1 MCFQPLS
8 HLSKGVANVSQRDW
22 RFSQI
27 PGWIQGASCAWLWD
41 WQRFCEFRAISF
53 CQGEEARRESAHAR
67 IMVKRGREAPPIP
80 DHVVLRCVGR
90 GSFGD
95 VWLARTVTGA
105 YRAIKVIRRE
115 DFEIERDFEREFEAI
130 KRYEPISRQHPGLVA
145 VLQVG
150 RDDQSGFYYYVM
162 EVADDLRS
170 GTAIDPEV
178 YTPNTF
184 RTTLL
189 ENGPMDLV
197 RLALEGAQLADALHF
212 LHSKDL
218 IHRDV
223 KLSNVIFVQGHAKL
237 ADIGLVAALG
247 DRSFVGTEGYVP
259 PEGAGTASAD
269 IFSLG
274 MVLYE
279 LATGKDRL
287 EFPDVPTGFRELS
300 DPLKWRRLNEVMCKA
315 CARRPEKRYTS
326 AAEMAAVLRGEE
338 LAGRV
343 KWPAIAGMAATL
355 AVVATLA
362 LLLFGKTDNP
372 QFQISTEPP
381 GAEVY
386 AGERLLGITP
396 IQLDHRPETGVT
408 FEFRLP
414 GHRHE
419 VVDFAGEVDR
429 RSSLHVALEDSKF
442 PQPGV
447 VWVNSLGLEFKPVES
462 GHLLDFPPHADVF
475 FRFCLSE
482 DRVFEGYVAMQERRG
497 EPWPIP
503 IVGQRDAKLFA
514 DWVKLRD
521 QQAGYI
527 GEDYSY
533 RVAMPDQHELNWPEK
548 RILVGRNQVPVTPF
562 TLQVERQRYGSL
574 ALKSNPA
581 GAEVVDP
588 GGAVLGVTPYEIPR
602 MKTGPVSY
610 EIRLAGHKP
619 AYPSGVVVA
628 NGLLELSV
636 MLEQGQAVE
645 MGRRWQNSL
654 GVDLLPVGGVL
665 MAATETAVGD
675 YRRFCEETGRII
687 PEEAGDRAQRQ
698 HPIERVSREDA
709 EAFCQ
714 WLTETERKSGGIT
727 EKHRYRL
734 PTDEE
739 WSRAAGL
746 PKERGAT
753 PSTRNGQITGVY
765 PWGYVWPPPEG
776 AGNFADE
783 SLLVFLTHLSEG
795 LLPAESAPPVVE
807 GYNDSFPQLAWVNEM
822 KPNRFGLY
830 HMAGNVW
837 EWVSDSYF
845 GGGGGVESLGTIRGG
860 SYRTSSATELLSS
873 HRRSLR
879 MEARE
884 KGVGFRYVLALVSTQ
899 G

>member
-1 MCFQPLS
+1 
-8 HLSKGVANVSQRDW
+8 
-22 RFSQI
+22 
-27 PGWIQGASCAWLWD
+27 
-41 WQRFCEFRAISF
+41 
-53 CQGEEARRESAHAR
+53 
-67 IMVKRGREAPPIP
+67 MVKRGREAPPIP

-95 VWLARTVTGA
+95 VWLARTVTGV
-105 YRAIKVIRRE
+105 YRAIKVIWRE
-115 DFEIERDFEREFEAI
+115 DFEYERDFEREFEAI
-130 KRYEPISRQHPGLVA
+130 KRFEPISRQHPGLVA

-150 RDDQSGFYYYVM
+150 RDERSGFYYYVM
-162 EVADDLRS
+162 EVADDLHS
-170 GTAIDPEV
+170 GVEIDPER
-178 YTPNTF
+178 YTSHTF
-184 RTTLL
+184 RTALM
-189 ENGPMDLV
+189 ENGPMDLGLCA
-197 RLALEGAQLADALHF
+197 REGAQLADALQF

-223 KLSNVIFVQGHAKL
+223 KLSNIVFVEGHAKL

-269 IFSLG
+269 IYSLG

-287 EFPDVPTGFRELS
+287 DFPDVPTGFRELS
-300 DPLKWRRLNEVMCKA
+300 DPTKWKRLNEVMCRA

-326 AAEMAAVLRGEE
+326 AAEMAAALRGEE
-338 LAGRV
+338 VRAGV
-343 KWPAIAGMAATL
+343 KWPAVTGLAASVGVMGTL
-355 AVVATLA
+355 AFLI
-362 LLLFGKTDNP
+362 FGKVESPLFHLT
-372 QFQISTEPP
+372 SEPP

-386 AGERLLGITP
+386 AGERLLGVTP
-396 IQLDHRPETGVT
+396 IVLEKRPDTGMS
-408 FEFRLP
+408 FEFRMP

-419 VVDFAGEVDR
+419 LVDYSGETDR
-429 RSSLHVALEDSKF
+429 RSTLHVVLEDSKF

-447 VWVNSLGLEFKPVES
+447 PWINSLGLEFKPVES
-462 GHLLDFPPHADVF
+462 GHLLDFPPHADVYLQ
-475 FRFCLSE
+475 FCE
-482 DRVFEGYVAMQERRG
+482 KDDRVFEGYVAMQERQG

-503 IVGQRDAKLFA
+503 IVNPREAKYFA
-514 DWVKLRD
+514 DWVRARD

-533 RVAMPDQHELNWPEK
+533 RVVLPELPKLNWPEK
-548 RILVGRNQVPVTPF
+548 RLQIGQSLVQVAPF

-574 ALKSNPA
+574 LIQSQPA
-581 GAEVVDP
+581 GAKVIDV
-588 GGAVLGVTPYEIPR
+588 AGVTLGTTPFEVPR
-602 MKTGPVSY
+602 IKTGPVNY

-636 MLEQGQAVE
+636 LLEEGETVE

-654 GVDLLPVGGVL
+654 GVELAPVAGFL
-665 MAATETAVGD
+665 MAATEVSVGE
-675 YRRFCEETGRII
+675 YRRFCEETGRTV

-714 WLTETERKSGGIT
+714 WLTDLEREQGEITER
-727 EKHRYRL
+727 HRYRL

-746 PKERGAT
+746 PKERGTT
-753 PSTRNGQITGVY
+753 PSTRNGVITGVY
-765 PWGYVWPPPEG
+765 PWGYEWPPPEG
-776 AGNFADE
+776 SGNFADE
-783 SLLVFLTHLSEG
+783 SLIVFQTHLSGGPLAEEAE
-795 LLPAESAPPVVE
+795 PAVVD

-845 GGGGGVESLGTIRGG
+845 GGGGGVENLGTVRGG
-860 SYRTSSATELLSS
+860 CYRTSSPSELLSS
-873 HRRSLR
+873 YRRSLR
-879 MEARE
+879 MDSRE
-884 KGVGFRYVLALVSTQ
+884 KGVGFRYVLAWGPAPNSP
-899 G
+899 

>member
-1 MCFQPLS
+1 MTFADSVGDSRTNFPNAGRIQ
-8 HLSKGVANVSQRDW
+8 KKVE
-22 RFSQI
+22 FS
-27 PGWIQGASCAWLWD
+27 AH
-41 WQRFCEFRAISF
+41 FF
-53 CQGEEARRESAHAR
+53 CQFREPRRESAHANT
-67 IMVKRGREAPPIP
+67 MVKRGREAPPIP

-95 VWLARTVTGA
+95 VWLARTVTGV
-105 YRAIKVIRRE
+105 YRAIKVIWRE
-115 DFEIERDFEREFEAI
+115 DFECERDFEREFEAI

-150 RDDQSGFYYYVM
+150 RDDRSGFYYYVM
-162 EVADDLRS
+162 EVADDLR
-170 GTAIDPEV
+170 GGAAIDPDQ
-178 YTPNTF
+178 YTPHTF

-189 ENGPMDLV
+189 ENGPMDLTHC
-197 RLALEGAQLADALHF
+197 AEEGAHLADALQF
-212 LHSKDL
+212 LHAKDL

-223 KLSNVIFVQGHAKL
+223 KLSNIVVVQGHAKL

-269 IFSLG
+269 IYSLG

-315 CARRPEKRYTS
+315 CARRPEKRYVS
-326 AAEMAAVLRGEE
+326 AEEMAGALRGKNP
-338 LAGRV
+338 APRAQ
-343 KWPAIAGMAATL
+343 WPAITGVAASL
-355 AVVATLA
+355 VVLVTLA
-362 LLLFGKTDNP
+362 LLLFGKAESPIFHIT
-372 QFQISTEPP
+372 SEPP

-386 AGERLLGITP
+386 AGEKLLGVTP
-396 IQLDHRPETGVT
+396 IQLEKRPGTGVS

-419 VVDFAGEVDR
+419 VIDFAGETDS
-429 RSSLHVALEDSKF
+429 RSALHVVLEDSKF

-447 VWVNSLGLEFKPVES
+447 LWVNSLGLEFKPVET
-462 GHLLDFPPHADVF
+462 GHLMDFPAHADVF
-475 FRFCLSE
+475 FDYCLAE
-482 DRVFEGYVAMQERRG
+482 DRVFEGYVAMQERQG

-503 IVGQRDAKLFA
+503 IVAQREAKEFA
-514 DWVKLRD
+514 DWLKLRD
-521 QQAGYI
+521 QQAGFI

-533 RVAMPDQHELNWPEK
+533 RVLIPDQPGLNWPEK
-548 RILVGRNQVPVTPF
+548 KISVGRTPVPVAPF
-562 TLQVERQRYGSL
+562 TLQVERQRYGIL
-574 ALKSNPA
+574 ALKSQPA
-581 GAEVVDP
+581 GAQVVDAN
-588 GGAVLGVTPYEIPR
+588 GAILGLTPYEIPR
-602 MKTGPVSY
+602 IKTGPVSY
-610 EIRLAGHKP
+610 EIRLQGHKP
-619 AYPSGVVVA
+619 AYTSGVVVA

-636 MLEQGQAVE
+636 NLEEGEAVE

-654 GVDLLPVGGVL
+654 GVELVPVGGLL
-665 MAATETAVGD
+665 MAATETTVGEF
-675 YRRFCEETGRII
+675 RRFCEDSKRSV
-687 PEEAGDRAQRQ
+687 PEEADDRAQRQ
-698 HPIERVSREDA
+698 YPIDRVSREDA

-714 WLTETERKSGGIT
+714 WLTETEREKGDIT
-727 EKHRYRL
+727 ERHRYRL

-746 PKERGAT
+746 PKERGTT
-753 PSTRNGQITGVY
+753 PATRNGVITGVY
-765 PWGYVWPPPEG
+765 PWGYDWPPAEG

-783 SLLVFLTHLSEG
+783 SLITFMTHLSG
-795 LLPAESAPPVVE
+795 GFLSPESAPPVVE
-807 GYNDSFPQLAWVNEM
+807 CYNDSFPQLAWVNEM

-845 GGGGGVESLGTIRGG
+845 GGGAGEENLGTVRGG
-860 SYRTSSATELLSS
+860 SYRTSAAAELLSS
-873 HRRSLR
+873 YRRSLR
-879 MEARE
+879 MDIRE
-884 KGVGFRYVLALVSTQ
+884 KAVGFRYVLAPAAPQ